1 MSSDED
7 VIALR
12 VDYDDADDFLA
23 DYDGALQHG
32 TTWVAYDGPVAAGTS
47 VRLALAFPELVGTIV
62 LDGTVQSVQI
72 DVDPVIEIMLLE
84 REKLAATTARVRSKD
99 PELVRRCL
107 SVLVVED
114 NPHVADL
121 LRHGMADRTRGL
133 GRDAIVSIVTAQ
145 DGHAALERIRARN
158 FDALIVDVYLPLVDG
173 PTLIATVRRELGNT
187 LVPIIAVSAGGDV
200 ARAAAMKAGAST
212 FLDKPMRLQHLV
224 GTMRSLMKIG
234 GEP

>member
-12 VDYDDADDFLA
+12 VDYDDAADFLA
-23 DYDGALQHG
+23 DYDETLQYG
-32 TTWVAYDGPVAAGTS
+32 TTCVAYDGPVAAGTS
-47 VRLALAFPELVGTIV
+47 VRLALAFPELVETIV

-72 DVDPVIEIMLLE
+72 DVDPVIEIKLIELD
-84 REKLAATTARVRSKD
+84 KLAATTARVRSKD

-107 SVLVVED
+107 NVLVAED

-133 GRDAIVSIVTAQ
+133 GRDGPVSIVTAR
-145 DGHAALERIRARN
+145 DGHQALELIRARA

-173 PTLIATVRRELGNT
+173 PTLIATVRGELGNT
-187 LVPIIAVSAGGDV
+187 AIPIIAMSAGGEV
-200 ARAAAMKAGAST
+200 ARAAAMKAGASK

-224 GTMRSLMKIG
+224 GAMRALMNIG
-234 GEP
+234 EGT